1 MQLSQLIN
9 RFRVEANDNVQPYFI
24 EDDAAINWLND
35 AVNEA
40 CIRGRLLYESQNN
53 DVCKIA
59 VTAGIE
65 HYALHE
71 SLYELSRIW
80 FEPSNGEHGSY
91 LALMSAESLD
101 RRYHCDNWKLKQGAP
116 QFAIQD
122 DTGIRLVPIP
132 DVGGELQLEGY
143 RVPLSPMQNDTDKS
157 EINQIHHVH
166 LIQWVLHKAFSVP
179 DSEFFDPNR
188 SALAEQQFTDYF
200 GPRPDSDLRRITR
213 EDIPHNVIPFMP

>member
-59 VTAGIE
+59 VSTGSSR
-65 HYALHE
+65 YQQHE
-71 SLYELSRIW
+71 SLYELSRVW
-80 FEPSNGEHGSY
+80 FEPTNGSCGTY
-91 LALMSAESLD
+91 LALMSPESLD
-101 RRYHCDNWKLKQGAP
+101 RTYYENWKALSGFP
-116 QFAIQD
+116 RFIIQD
-122 DTGIRLVPIP
+122 DTSIRLVPIP
-132 DVGGELQLEGY
+132 DVGGELHLEGY
-143 RVPLSPMQNDTDKS
+143 RVPLSAMQNDTDKP

-213 EDIPHNVIPFMP
+213 EDMPHNVIPFMP